1 MENSAPSSSLLRRF
15 AAAAWLLAA
24 LLPLPLAWG
33 RIGGEKIPFFG
44 SVELLTLPIVGVFAL
59 AGAVA
64 FGDWGAYRRDSRWRL
79 FGAAQLLI
87 LLLTAWHWFAGMIGW
102 RGALTALCWLALPV
116 AAAGLKA
123 ELERVL
129 PTIFA
134 LAAAVWLVS
143 GVTSENFTGLAGN
156 WNWTQALLA
165 AVLPGA
171 MLFTG
176 ERRWLFAAAA
186 LLLVGGMIG
195 WWYPEQ
201 LSRTLAIAVP
211 LAAGWLVFRARVPLR
226 RPLTVMLPLFVLL
239 AAALLTV
246 IFVADWNDSRF
257 QLWKGAADLALF
269 HGVSGCGMGQFGNAV
284 GAFLPEKYFF
294 TPFAAS
300 WHPHPHNELLRW
312 LGAYGL
318 AGGLLMVSLVFLAL
332 GRRGR
337 NDRELAAQWAF
348 LILMLCGQ
356 TDVVLST
363 VPGCLLLLVCA
374 GIAGGRRH
382 QPAAAVSGGR
392 AWIASALAVFALW
405 MAWTHFAAR
414 LDDRRGQLAL
424 LAGDVDAARSAFR
437 ASVAREDDPEVRYDL
452 AELELLRLDAPEAAE
467 NSLKALAAAR
477 QENYRHA
484 WRLAAIRAFRIGDM
498 GAARDALERE
508 LRLYPYSVINAGL
521 LAAMLERSGAPAGE
535 LAAARENLEILC
547 RLRGV
552 SPAQALTLT
561 PEADDRPLKP
571 EFAPGR

>member
-1 MENSAPSSSLLRRF
+1 MENPAPSTSLLRRF
-15 AAAAWLLAA
+15 AAAAWLFAA
-24 LLPLPLAWG
+24 LLPLPLARG
-33 RIGGEKIPFFG
+33 RIGGEKVPFFG
-44 SVELLTLPIVGVFAL
+44 SVELLTLPVVGVFAL

-64 FGDWGAYRRDSRWRL
+64 FGDWGAYRRDLRWRL

-87 LLLTAWHWFAGMIGW
+87 LLLTAWHRFAGMIGW

-129 PTIFA
+129 PAVFA

-171 MLFTG
+171 MLFSG
-176 ERRWLFAAAA
+176 ERRWFFAAAA
-186 LLLVGGMIG
+186 LLLVVGMIG

-201 LSRTLAIAVP
+201 LSRTLAVAIP
-211 LAAGWLVFRARVPLR
+211 LTAGWLAFRARVPLR
-226 RPLTVMLPLFVLL
+226 RPLAVIFTLFVL
-239 AAALLTV
+239 AAAAMLTV

-269 HGVSGCGMGQFGNAV
+269 HGISGCGMEQFGNVV
-284 GAFLPEKYFF
+284 GVFLPEKYFF

-318 AGGLLMVSLVFLAL
+318 AGGLLIVSLVFLAL
-332 GRRGR
+332 GRRAR
-337 NDRELAAQWAF
+337 NDREFAAQWAF

-363 VPGCLLLLVCA
+363 VPGCILLLVCA
-374 GIAGGRRH
+374 GIAGGRRCR
-382 QPAAAVSGGR
+382 PAAVSRGR
-392 AWIASALAVFALW
+392 AWSASTLAGFALL

-414 LDDRRGQLAL
+414 LDYRRGQLAL
-424 LAGDVDAARSAFR
+424 SAGDVDAARSAFR

-452 AELELLRLDAPEAAE
+452 AELELIRLDAPEAAE

-477 QENYRHA
+477 QENYRHV
-484 WRLAAIRAFRIGDM
+484 WRLAAIRAFRTGDM
-498 GAARDALERE
+498 SAALAALERE

-521 LAAMLERSGAPAGE
+521 LAAMLERSGASAGE
-535 LAAARENLEILC
+535 LAAARERLAILC

-552 SPAQALTLT
+552 PPSQALTLA
-561 PEADDRPLKP
+561 PAADDRPLNAK
-571 EFAPGR
+571 FAPGR